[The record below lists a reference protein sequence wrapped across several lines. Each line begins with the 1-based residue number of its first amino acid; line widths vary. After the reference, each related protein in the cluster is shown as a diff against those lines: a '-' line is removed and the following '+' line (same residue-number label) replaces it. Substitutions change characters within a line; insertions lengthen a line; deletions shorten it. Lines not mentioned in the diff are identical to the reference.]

1 MRLAFALAAF
11 LAVSGAAA
19 ANAAAQAFA
28 RADDPAAH
36 KELDRL
42 FATLAKAGSAEE
54 AQPLE
59 EQILAVFLQSG
70 SPSIDL
76 LMGRAAEALSAGDVA
91 TAQKLLGSVTAIAP
105 DFAEGWHQRGRI
117 EAASGDDQAA
127 MISLQKTIALNP
139 RQFEA
144 YAEFAGLLED
154 YGDKNAAFAMYRKAM
169 ALDPNLDDVARHV
182 RELGR
187 AVEGE
192 RI

>member
-1 MRLAFALAAF
+1 M
-11 LAVSGAAA
+11 SGATAVQ
-19 ANAAAQAFA
+19 AAAQAFA

-42 FATLAKAGSAEE
+42 FAILAKAGSAEE

-59 EQILAVFLQSG
+59 EQILEVFLQSG

-76 LMGRAAEALSAGDVA
+76 LMGRAAEALNAGDVA
-91 TAQKLLGSVTAIAP
+91 TAQKLLESVTAIAP
-105 DFAEGWHQRGRI
+105 EFAEGWHQRGRI

-144 YAEFAGLLED
+144 YAELAGMLED
-154 YGDKNAAFAMYRKAM
+154 YGDKNAALAMYRKAM